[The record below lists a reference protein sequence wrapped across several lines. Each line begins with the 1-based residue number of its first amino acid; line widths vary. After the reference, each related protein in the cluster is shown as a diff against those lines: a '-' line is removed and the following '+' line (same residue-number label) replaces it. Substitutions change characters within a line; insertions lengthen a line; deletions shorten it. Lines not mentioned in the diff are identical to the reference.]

1 MAGGDWQDP
10 VGMDVVAGDYSDTDS
25 LREALT
31 SVDAVFLVSP
41 VHPDMS
47 SREVPSTHRWPT
59 QPPDC
64 RELARVGF

>member
-31 SVDAVFLVSP
+31 SVDAVFLVLP

-47 SREVPSTHRWPT
+47 SREGR
-59 QPPDC
+59 
-64 RELARVGF
+64 ARS